1 MMQSS
6 QLQFNCPLLRPI
18 RVIAMALSLLP
29 YGMSFSLV
37 VAPMLTQA
45 EITENRSS
53 QRERSEELS
62 ADARCQHVRQLLV
75 EHPRCG
81 EEWIYPVTPK
91 ITQRQNGLTDT
102 FCGHRLSHDL
112 LAPMTC

>member
-1 MMQSS
+1 MT
-6 QLQFNCPLLRPI
+6 L
-18 RVIAMALSLLP
+18 ALLP

-37 VAPMLTQA
+37 VAPMITQA
-45 EITENRSS
+45 EITENRAS

-62 ADARCQHVRQLLV
+62 ADARSHHVRQLLI
-75 EHPRCG
+75 EHPRSS
-81 EEWIYPVTPK
+81 EEWISPVAPK
-91 ITQRQNGLTDT
+91 ITQRQSGLTDI